1 MISIIGAGICG
12 LSIGWYLAKAG
23 KKVQI
28 FDQGKAGQKA
38 SWASAGML
46 ASNIESEPGEE
57 KLLPLLLE
65 SRSLWGEF
73 AKALEKDS
81 SIPISISANGTL
93 AVALNSDDKKIIEH
107 AFEYKKSLGLDLEL
121 LSGKEVRKI
130 EPHLSPKVCLGMYS
144 LSDSFIDSRL
154 VLKALKIAFSNAGGR
169 LHENSKIEEVLI
181 KNGGVKGVIS
191 NGKKISSS
199 FVVIAAGAWSGKIK
213 GILEKIQL
221 PVRPVKGQM
230 LLVRMQK
237 SNLFLKHAVWSPRVY
252 LVPKPDLGLYIG
264 ATVEEKNFDD
274 KITAGGMHD
283 LLRFSCELLPGIY
296 DLEITEMSSGLRPT
310 SRDDA
315 PILGPLKFDNKI
327 IEGLTVATGH
337 HRNGILL
344 APITAKSISHY
355 ILEGEL
361 LKCIEPFGFDRFL
374 QNT

>member
-1 MISIIGAGICG
+1 VISIIGAGICG
-12 LSIGWYLAKAG
+12 LSIGWYLARAG

-73 AKALEKDS
+73 TKALEKDS
-81 SIPISISANGTL
+81 AIPINISTNGTL
-93 AVALNSDDKKIIEH
+93 AVALNSDDKRIIEH
-107 AFEYKKSLGLDLEL
+107 TFDYKKSLDLDLEL
-121 LSGKEVRKI
+121 LSGKEVRQI
-130 EPHLSPKVCLGMYS
+130 EPHLSPKVCLGMHS

-154 VLKALKIAFSNAGGR
+154 VLKALTIAFSNAGGA
-169 LHENSKIEEVLI
+169 LHENSKIQEVLI
-181 KNGGVKGVIS
+181 KNGAVRGVVA

-213 GILEKIQL
+213 GILEKIKL

-237 SNLFLKHAVWSPRVY
+237 DSLFLKHAVWSPRIY
-252 LVPKPDLGLYIG
+252 LVPKSGLGLYVG

-283 LLRFSCELLPGIY
+283 LLRFACELLPGIY
-296 DLEITEMSSGLRPT
+296 DLEIAEMSSGLRPT

-315 PILGPLKFDNKI
+315 PILGPLRFDNKI

-355 ILEGEL
+355 ILKGEL
-361 LKCIEPFGFDRFL
+361 LECIKPFGFDRFL
-374 QNT
+374 QSH

>member
-73 AKALEKDS
+73 TKALEKDS

-130 EPHLSPKVCLGMYS
+130 EPHLSPKVCLGLYS

-154 VLKALKIAFSNAGGR
+154 VLK
-169 LHENSKIEEVLI
+169 
-181 KNGGVKGVIS
+181 
-191 NGKKISSS
+191 
-199 FVVIAAGAWSGKIK
+199 
-213 GILEKIQL
+213 
-221 PVRPVKGQM
+221 
-230 LLVRMQK
+230 
-237 SNLFLKHAVWSPRVY
+237 
-252 LVPKPDLGLYIG
+252 GL
-264 ATVEEKNFDD
+264 
-274 KITAGGMHD
+274 
-283 LLRFSCELLPGIY
+283 
-296 DLEITEMSSGLRPT
+296 
-310 SRDDA
+310 
-315 PILGPLKFDNKI
+315 
-327 IEGLTVATGH
+327 
-337 HRNGILL
+337 
-344 APITAKSISHY
+344 
-355 ILEGEL
+355 
-361 LKCIEPFGFDRFL
+361 
-374 QNT
+374 